1 MFFTVLPPRSHPLP
15 SALGAP
21 LPVPRL
27 PRGGAG
33 VPFLKTH
40 ETGDPHEI
48 LDSSAGDLQLA
59 TITHFGKMSL
69 AYVS

>member
-1 MFFTVLPPRSHPLP
+1 
-15 SALGAP
+15 
-21 LPVPRL
+21 L